1 MSEGPTQL
9 IFFVSAII
17 VATAVVAVAANSVYD
32 LATGI
37 GDRGDQ
43 IQDEM
48 STTIEIINDASTIPN
63 DPVLIYVQNQGSTTI
78 NQNYILVIL
87 DGIAVSEY
95 NLTLTGNT
103 TSYWDPASILTIS
116 IDTSLSSGDHTVMVT
131 TGNGVSDKLSFR
143 I

>member
-32 LATGI
+32 LAVGI

-43 IQDEM
+43 IKDEM
-48 STTIEIINDASTIPN
+48 STKIEIINDASTIPN

-95 NLTLTGNT
+95 NLTLTGNA

-116 IDTSLSSGDHTVMVT
+116 IDTNLSSGDHTVMVT

>member
-1 MSEGPTQL
+1 M
-9 IFFVSAII
+9 
-17 VATAVVAVAANSVYD
+17 
-32 LATGI
+32 
-37 GDRGDQ
+37 
-43 IQDEM
+43 
-48 STTIEIINDASTIPN
+48 
-63 DPVLIYVQNQGSTTI
+63 
-78 NQNYILVIL
+78 IL

-116 IDTSLSSGDHTVMVT
+116 IDTNLSSGDHSVMVT